1 MKGLWDLPGHK
12 ALRVSKVPKEYKAPR
27 DSRVR
32 VANRGLRENKVPRAK
47 REIPVIL
54 VPSCTYFQVTTS
66 VSVLRDS

>member
-12 ALRVSKVPKEYKAPR
+12 DLRVSKVPKEYKAPR

-47 REIPVIL
+47 REIPVI
-54 VPSCTYFQVTTS
+54 
-66 VSVLRDS
+66 